1 MSFFFCYTGS
11 CNTSNVYCYQ
21 KLVFILTVLK
31 NDGPPDEGV
40 LESQPRGQADSLA
53 REKDTGGYYFTAE
66 QKREAG

>member
-1 MSFFFCYTGS
+1 M
-11 CNTSNVYCYQ
+11 YCYQ

-40 LESQPRGQADSLA
+40 LESQPRGQADSPA
-53 REKDTGGYYFTAE
+53 SEKDTWGYYFTAE